1 MWFTEGLVPFPFR
14 LSSVELDADVSFEIG
29 DVVSLRCI
37 VLNFFLTRLGLEFL
51 FNFDLVGEDTAMG
64 DGVVPPLVVVTVRSL
79 GDAGS
84 RYFPGTLE
92 QFNLPL
98 RPCDGDCC
106 TLLTLLFFF
115 GVVGPE
121 QSDAIDT

>member
-51 FNFDLVGEDTAMG
+51 FNFDLVGKDDDIG
-64 DGVVPPLVVVTVRSL
+64 DGVVAPLVVVTVRSL
-79 GDAGS
+79 GDVS
-84 RYFPGTLE
+84 S
-92 QFNLPL
+92 QSLP
-98 RPCDGDCC
+98 
-106 TLLTLLFFF
+106 
-115 GVVGPE
+115 
-121 QSDAIDT
+121 

>member
-1 MWFTEGLVPFPFR
+1 MTSCFEIQSMWFTEGLVPFPFR

-64 DGVVPPLVVVTVRSL
+64 DGVVPPLVVVAVRSL
-79 GDAGS
+79 GDTDS
-84 RYFPGTLE
+84 RY
-92 QFNLPL
+92 LP
-98 RPCDGDCC
+98 
-106 TLLTLLFFF
+106 
-115 GVVGPE
+115 
-121 QSDAIDT
+121 